1 MATMRLA
8 PAHLTARLSAVT
20 ILQDRHE
27 PSSPAVVLWLV
38 AAGCYCPGLPMRL
51 ASFALALGVLVTCPG
66 LLAGCGSS
74 KPLYDYAKE
83 PDPRGHEFQIGPLDQ
98 LQVTVWKNR
107 DMSADVTVRPDGIIT
122 LPLIGDVKA
131 AGRTPSELQ
140 KDIAKRLSD
149 YLREEEL
156 AVSVGVTAVN
166 SYHFTVIGAVE
177 HAGYYTS
184 RTYVTAVEA
193 VAIAGGPTRFAGNE
207 ITIIRGNPPRKIPI
221 DLKRATSSEFANENI
236 VVLRGDVIVVP

>member
-1 MATMRLA
+1 MRF
-8 PAHLTARLSAVT
+8 RLFPILVVACLGLVGCHPSA
-20 ILQDRHE
+20 
-27 PSSPAVVLWLV
+27 
-38 AAGCYCPGLPMRL
+38 
-51 ASFALALGVLVTCPG
+51 
-66 LLAGCGSS
+66 
-74 KPLYDYAKE
+74 PLYDYRKE
-83 PDPRGHEFQIGPLDQ
+83 PDPRGQEFQVGPLDQ

-107 DMSADVTVRPDGIIT
+107 DMSAEVTVRPDGLIT

-156 AVSVGVTAVN
+156 AVSVGITAVN
-166 SYHFTVIGAVE
+166 SYHFTVLGAVE

-193 VAIAGGPTRFAGNE
+193 VAIAGGPNRFAGNE
-207 ITIIRGNPPRKIPI
+207 VMIIRGNPARKIPI
-221 DLKRATSSEFANENI
+221 DLRRATSSEHANENL
-236 VVLRGDVIVVP
+236 VVLRGDLLVVP